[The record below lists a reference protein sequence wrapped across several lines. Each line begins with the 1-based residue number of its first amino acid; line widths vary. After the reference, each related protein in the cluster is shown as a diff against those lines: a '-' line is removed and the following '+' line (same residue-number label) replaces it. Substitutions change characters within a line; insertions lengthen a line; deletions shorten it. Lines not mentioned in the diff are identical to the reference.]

1 MKFIK
6 LTFLGTNEDTA
17 IRNLYRYK
25 NQWDECEKIFINTD
39 CIIHM
44 KPDDCYTR
52 LKLKDN
58 DMWVKETS
66 EEIMKMINGAVEQLV
81 DSETPEEIWTTKNG
95 TPKITDEELR
105 EMMKDPKYWK
115 DQDPE
120 YVKKVENGF
129 KKLYS
134 DK

>member
-6 LTFLGTNEDTA
+6 LTLLGCLKFNKAKEKLEIPDNTEAYVNIEQ
-17 IRNLYRYK
+17 ILYMYRK
-25 NQWDECEKIFINTD
+25 G
-39 CIIHM
+39 
-44 KPDDCYTR
+44 TR
-52 LKLKDN
+52 TYLQFAN
-58 DMWVKETS
+58 GKERVIETP

>member
-6 LTFLGTNEDTA
+6 LTFLGTYENEA
-17 IRNLYRYK
+17 IRNLYRYE
-25 NQWDECEKIFINTD
+25 NQWDECEKIYINPNH
-39 CIIHM
+39 IIHM
-44 KPDDCYTR
+44 EYDDCYTQ

-58 DMWVKETS
+58 DMWVKETP
-66 EEIMKMINGAVEQLV
+66 EEIMEMINGTA
-81 DSETPEEIWTTKNG
+81 EITV
-95 TPKITDEELR
+95 EELR